1 MAKIIQVQIG
11 HFRGV
16 SAFDLNDISCDRDD
30 YVILDTGKV
39 TEMGRV
45 VSHPSEIEDVS
56 KANVQGKL
64 IRRATEGDWNQ
75 VRNNRQKI
83 RDAVNTCIRKIND
96 RRLEM
101 KVIAAEYTFDSSKI
115 IFYFTAEGRVDFRA
129 LVKDLAKIFRVRI
142 ELRQIGVRDRSKIVG
157 GHGVCGRDLCC
168 YSFMNE
174 FHPLSIKMTKEQ
186 ALPLN
191 PSRISGVCGRIKCC
205 MAYEFK
211 AYKDLNKGLPRIG
224 EKINTPQGKGKVR
237 DVNILKRTVV
247 VDLMDGKTTK
257 VTYPQDGQK

>member
-1 MAKIIQVQIG
+1 MAKVIQAQVG
-11 HFRGV
+11 RFRGV
-16 SAFDLNDISCDRDD
+16 AAFDLNDVVCDRDD
-30 YVILDTGKV
+30 YVIVDMGKI
-39 TEMGRV
+39 TEMMRI
-45 VSHPSEIEDVS
+45 VSHPTEVEDIS
-56 KANVQGKL
+56 QATVQGKV

-83 RDAVNTCIRKIND
+83 RDAINTCIRKIND

-129 LVKDLAKIFRVRI
+129 LVKDLAKVFRVRI
-142 ELRQIGVRDRSKIVG
+142 ELRQIGVRDRSKIIG

-168 YSFMNE
+168 YSFINE
-174 FHPLSIKMTKEQ
+174 FMPLSIKMTKEQ

-205 MAYEFK
+205 MAYEFH
-211 AYKDLNKGLPRIG
+211 AYKELNKGLPRIG
-224 EKINTPQGKGKVR
+224 DRINTPQGRGKVR
-237 DVNILKRTVV
+237 DVDILKRTVM
-247 VDLMDGKTTK
+247 VDLSDGKTTK
-257 VTYPQDGQK
+257 VVFPQDG